1 MGLHIVID
9 GYNLIRQSKQFSALD
24 QMDLQTGREALISAL
39 AAYKKI
45 KPYPITVV
53 FDGHTAETG
62 MPRRNQSRG
71 IRVRFSRPGELADTV
86 IKRMASREKERL
98 LVVSS
103 DLDIVTHVQSVGAA
117 AISAAEFEDRLL
129 MAQYADLKGADEP
142 ESVDGRRS
150 GTKKKGPARR
160 LSKQKRKMQK
170 KISKL

>member
-9 GYNLIRQSKQFSALD
+9 GYNLIRQSRQFSAMD
-24 QMDLQTGREALISAL
+24 QLDLQMGREALISAL

-53 FDGHTAETG
+53 FDGHAAETG
-62 MPRRNQSRG
+62 MPRRNQSQG
-71 IRVRFSRPGELADTV
+71 IRVRFSRQGELADTV
-86 IKRMASREKERL
+86 IKRMASREKEKL

-103 DLDIVTHVQSVGAA
+103 DLDIVTHAQSVGAA

-129 MAQYADLKGADEP
+129 MAQYADLKGGDESEP
-142 ESVDGRRS
+142 AGARRS
-150 GTKKKGPARR
+150 GTKKRGPARR
-160 LSKQKRKMQK
+160 MSKQQRKMQK